1 MRAQSDQ
8 GIDDLLVEVNE
19 RIREIAAEHTAAG
32 DHWDF
37 LCECGRRGCFEPV
50 SLTLA
55 EYAALRASGGLVL
68 ARRHRTAAT
77 ARATPA

>member
-1 MRAQSDQ
+1 MRAQSDR
-8 GIDDLLVEVNE
+8 GIGDLLVEVNE
-19 RIREIAAEHTAAG
+19 RIRELAAEHPAAA

-55 EYAALRASGGLVL
+55 EYAALRVAGVSIL
-68 ARRHRTAAT
+68 APRHRQTAGEA
-77 ARATPA
+77 A